1 MFSKRQNFKYIQ
13 KIYTAPMTPETDMP
27 KPHVVTSVLNYRNA
41 KYPISNT
48 LICKLIP
55 MMSQ

>member
-1 MFSKRQNFKYIQ
+1 
-13 KIYTAPMTPETDMP
+13 MTPETDMP
-27 KPHVVTSVLNYRNA
+27 KPHIVTSVLNYRNA